1 MSEQELTQK
10 ENVVAKII
18 GNVVGL
24 AAVFIVVI
32 IFDIN
37 PLKEYGWLG
46 GFFHGGWAPWNWIMS
61 WFSNSVLVKAPIHT
75 NAYNVFWWIGVV
87 LSAWVWIST
96 LFTTIALIRIS
107 KKI

>member
-1 MSEQELTQK
+1 MNEQELTRK
-10 ENVVAKII
+10 EDVVARII

-24 AAVFIVVI
+24 VVVFFVVV
-32 IFDIN
+32 IFDID
-37 PLKEYGWLG
+37 PLKEYGWFG

-61 WFSNSVLVKAPIHT
+61 WFSDSVLVKAPVHT

-96 LFTTIALIRIS
+96 VLTTIGLIRIS